1 MVCLVECAAHRAPA
15 NALIF
20 LICSTKMDPFLG
32 LGVAAVATAGFCI
45 KLHNS
50 YIERITRE
58 KTEELVA
65 ARTAALNNRRVAA
78 ARLAAPVRLK
88 QRAGAKEHP
97 PEITRLK
104 NLVKAFDENEF
115 KWDTLIAIAD
125 IYRRG
130 AFPRFLPNETLA
142 IRLYKL
148 AATCPDGDVAGTAQV
163 RFIEARE
170 EPIAAADKAGAPLP
184 TEYAEAALRIASLRI
199 QGTPFGAFQKPRV
212 KKIAPGIGT
221 GTRVPATITGEPV
234 RRPVAGT
241 TTIPVGA
248 AYLIDSQNVHDH
260 GVTKTIAGNLD
271 KLVAA
276 VGDAVK
282 GTSTVVQQVREAVL
296 KHPEIDSGVISDAL
310 ATLSS
315 LTTATNESIGKSET
329 DTLRLVWERIQQEK
343 NDVLRTNLTE
353 TLIKQLASAVEHGH
367 VVCSTGKVTRIMSTL
382 ETVDDMVA
390 AKPMWAV
397 REEIATLAAKTREDF
412 LAGLSK
418 EHRETYDKGGA
429 SQYDD
434 AMRAKFTAAARKLY
448 CGELGMSESIIG
460 PIIEQMAEGF

>member
-1 MVCLVECAAHRAPA
+1 MVCLVECASRAPT
-15 NALIF
+15 NVLIF
-20 LICSTKMDPFLG
+20 LSMFNKMDPFLG

-65 ARTAALNNRRVAA
+65 ARTTALNNRRVAA
-78 ARLAAPVRLK
+78 TRLAAPVRLK

-115 KWDTLIAIAD
+115 KWDALIAIAD

-130 AFPRFLPNETLA
+130 AFPRFLPNEVLA

-184 TEYAEAALRIASLRI
+184 IEYAEAAFRIASLRI

-221 GTRVPATITGEPV
+221 GTRVPATITGE
-234 RRPVAGT
+234 RPRIRPGAGGA
-241 TTIPVGA
+241 IPVGA

-315 LTTATNESIGKSET
+315 LTTATNESIGKSEI

-343 NDVLRTNLTE
+343 NDTLRTNLTE

-382 ETVDDMVA
+382 ETVDDMVT